1 MFALEFPC
9 IPNHHHYQYLN
20 TINII
25 FIIVD
30 TITLS
35 FSKDLWENQY
45 ETNRKTVFFFK
56 FIY

>member
-1 MFALEFPC
+1 MFALEFSC

-35 FSKDLWENQY
+35 FSMDFWENQY
-45 ETNRKTVFFFK
+45 ETIGIQFFL
-56 FIY
+56 